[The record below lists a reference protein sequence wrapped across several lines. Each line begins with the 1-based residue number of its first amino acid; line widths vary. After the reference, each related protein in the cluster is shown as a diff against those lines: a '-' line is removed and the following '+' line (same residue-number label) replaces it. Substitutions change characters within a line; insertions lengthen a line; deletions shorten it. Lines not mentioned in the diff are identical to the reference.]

1 MSGTIYTQIAA
12 NKRAT
17 VLIVTFF
24 ILFISALGYVL
35 GKAYFGDNPIFY
47 LWAVGFSI
55 VSGFGG
61 YYYSDKLVL
70 AASGARELPVSESEY
85 VHDLVENL
93 CIGAGLP
100 KPKVY
105 VIDSPALNAFATGR
119 DPKNSAICF
128 TSGIIE
134 KLDKLELEGV
144 IAHELSHIGNYDIRL
159 MAVVGVLV
167 GSITLL
173 FDMFFRMNMFRS
185 SDRES
190 KGGSIFLIIGLVM
203 LIISP
208 IVATLIKLAISRNRE
223 YLADASAALLT
234 RYPTGLAKALE
245 KISGDSNV
253 LSTADT
259 ATAHLFIANPFKSST
274 FRSLFDTHPPVEER
288 IKRLTAM

>member
-1 MSGTIYTQIAA
+1 MSGNIYSQISA

-17 VLIVTFF
+17 VFIVTGF
-24 ILFISALGYVL
+24 ILFISALCYVL
-35 GKAYFGDNPIFY
+35 GKAFFGDNPIFY
-47 LWAVGFSI
+47 IWAFGFSM

-70 AASGARELPVSESEY
+70 AASGARELPSTESKY

-100 KPKVY
+100 KPRIY

-119 DPKNSAICF
+119 NPENSAICF

-134 KLDKLELEGV
+134 QLEKLELEGV

-185 SDRES
+185 SDKNN
-190 KGGSIFLIIGLVM
+190 KGGSIFLLLGILMLV
-203 LIISP
+203 ISP
-208 IVATLIKLAISRNRE
+208 VIATLIKLAISRNRE
-223 YLADASAALLT
+223 YLADSTGALIT
-234 RYPTGLAKALE
+234 RYPKGLADALR
-245 KISGDSNV
+245 KIAHDEHI
-253 LSTADT
+253 LATADT
-259 ATAHLFIANPFKSST
+259 ATAHMFIANPFKNST
-274 FRSLFDTHPPVEER
+274 FKSLFDTHPPVEER
-288 IKRLTAM
+288 IKRLQEM

>member
-24 ILFISALGYVL
+24 ILFISALAYVL
-35 GKAYFGDNPIFY
+35 GKAYFGDNPMFY
-47 LWAVGFSI
+47 IWAVGVSI
-55 VSGFGG
+55 VSGFSG

-85 VHDLVENL
+85 VHNLVENL

-105 VIDSPALNAFATGR
+105 VIDSPAINAFATGR
-119 DPKNSAICF
+119 DPNNSAICF
-128 TSGIIE
+128 TTGIIE

-167 GSITLL
+167 GSITIL

-185 SDRES
+185 SNRDN
-190 KGGSIFLIIGLVM
+190 KGGSIFLILGIVM

-223 YLADASAALLT
+223 YLADSSAALLT
-234 RYPTGLAKALE
+234 RYPKGLADALA
-245 KISGDSNV
+245 KIAGDESI
-253 LSTADT
+253 LATADT
-259 ATAHLFIANPFKSST
+259 ATAHLFIANPFKSSA
-274 FRSLFDTHPPVEER
+274 FRSLFDTHPPIEER
-288 IKRLTAM
+288 IKRLNAM